1 MDEKRK
7 GTGDMKDLIA
17 VRDLERE
24 EIEGILE
31 RASELKRWGKGSNLL
46 TGRFVA
52 ELFLEPSTR
61 TRFSFEV
68 AAKRLGAEV
77 LHFDG
82 QVSSLTKGESYED
95 TLRTLEAL
103 GVEIAIIRTSE
114 NRFFDKLAG
123 KVKLSLVNAGAG
135 TWEHPTQALLDLF
148 TMKEHF
154 GSLQGLTV
162 GMVGDLAYSRVV
174 GSHMHLLPKFGI
186 RLLLARAPGMIE
198 RREDP
203 YPAGVRLV
211 SVEEAVREADVL
223 IMLRIQRER
232 HQGKESFKQEEYLQK
247 YGLNIRRAMAMK
259 PHAVIM
265 HPAPVNRDVEIE
277 SALVDSPRSL
287 IFHQIEN
294 GVYTRMAVLETV
306 WEGRRNVQLAHS

>member
-1 MDEKRK
+1 MRH
-7 GTGDMKDLIA
+7 LLA

-31 RASELKRWGKGSNLL
+31 RAEAFKRRGMEKFSDLA
-46 TGRFVA
+46 GRFVA
-52 ELFLEPSTR
+52 ALFLEPSTR

-68 AAKRLGAEV
+68 AAKRLGAEM

-103 GVEIAIIRTSE
+103 GVEIAVIRTAE
-114 NRFFDKLAG
+114 NRFFDGLAE
-123 KVKLSLVNAGAG
+123 KVNLSLVNAGAG

-148 TMKEHF
+148 TIKEHF
-154 GSLQGLTV
+154 GALKGLTV
-162 GMVGDLAYSRVV
+162 AMVGDLAYSRVV
-174 GSHMHLLPKFGI
+174 GSHMHLLPKLGI
-186 RLLLARAPGMIE
+186 RLLLAGAPGMTA

-203 YPAGVRLV
+203 YPPQVKLTTV
-211 SVEEAVREADVL
+211 DEAVREADVL

-232 HQGKESFKQEEYLQK
+232 HHGIEGLQSREYLEQ
-247 YGLNIRRAMAMK
+247 YGLTMQRAMEMK

-265 HPAPVNRDVEIE
+265 HPAPVNRGVEME

-287 IFHQIEN
+287 IFRQIEN
-294 GVYTRMAVLETV
+294 GVYTRMAVLQTV
-306 WEGRRNVQLAHS
+306 WEGRRNVQFAHS